1 MGCQADS
8 SWLIALIKP
17 HDAHHQEAITQFEAL
32 MVPPSISAL
41 ALAEVLSGFPSRLH
55 QRARKLNA
63 AFSSVINVDAKIA
76 EWAADIRVDY
86 RISLGDAIIIASALA
101 EKQELLTFDQRM
113 KAIYERL
120 A

>member
-1 MGCQADS
+1 
-8 SWLIALIKP
+8 
-17 HDAHHQEAITQFEAL
+17 

-41 ALAEVLSGFPSRLH
+41 ALAEVLSGFPSRRH

-63 AFSSVINVDAKIA
+63 AFSSVINVNAEIA
-76 EWAADIRVDY
+76 ERAADIRLDY
-86 RISLGDAIIIASALA
+86 QVSLGDSIIIASALA
-101 EKQELLTFDQRM
+101 EKQELLTFDQSM